1 MKPIKV
7 VIAIAIT
14 VVISTALT
22 MNSINDDN
30 VDISEQ
36 KPPTTATATA
46 ARRASRFLA
55 EQKNPR
61 AADHCKND
69 DEICYV
75 VEGNNS
81 TCCNNKCMD
90 LGYDRHNCGACKK
103 KCKFTHSCCRGECV
117 NLAYDKRHC
126 GECNNRCMPGGFCIY
141 GLCNYA

>member
-1 MKPIKV
+1 MKPIKL

-22 MNSINDDN
+22 MNSINDNN

-36 KPPTTATATA
+36 KPPATA
-46 ARRASRFLA
+46 AAPRRPSRFLA

-75 VEGNNS
+75 VGGNNS

-90 LGYDRHNCGACKK
+90 LGYDKHNCGACKK